1 VLVELGQ
8 RHHLSVE
15 KVLTQYFL
23 AQLLLVVAVVNLEV
37 HLPHCLKQMVA
48 LAVVVME
55 RAQYL
60 TTLVLAMG
68 IPHRLLQAK
77 EIMVVLVTKLAE

>member
-15 KVLTQYFL
+15 KVLIQYFL
-23 AQLLLVVAVVNLEV
+23 AQLLLAVAVVNLEV

-48 LAVVVME
+48 LAVAVME

-60 TTLVLAMG
+60 TTLVLEMA
-68 IPHRLLQAK
+68 IHHQLPQAK
-77 EIMVVLVTKLAE
+77 EIMVVQAHKPV